1 MPAFNKFFATVLFAV
16 VCASSV
22 LAAPSLGPESRSAS
36 AKHPT
41 HRKRTLPSGL
51 ELESYHPLSTFET
64 FGPGIDHPLRKR
76 AGASLR
82 ASSLAFIQDKLN
94 VKTGDIAFTSGYTGA
109 TASYT
114 YTAQT
119 HKGIPFANAV
129 ANVAFNQDD
138 KVVAFGSS
146 FVTPKTIADSSPSIS
161 FEDARATAEK
171 QLAGSHKGMPPSKLK
186 YLAKEDGSAALV
198 YSFQVNNQESGTWYE
213 AFVDAHSGELLS
225 VVDFLSESS
234 YLVLSIT
241 KKTLLEGFEE
251 RVNPHDPI
259 ASPKGWHGEDSAT
272 TSGNNL
278 FSFYDTSTLSG
289 QASQTADG
297 RVFDYVQDPTLA
309 PNATVNI
316 GAGIV
321 NNFYI
326 ANTMH
331 DIAYRYGFT
340 EAASTSN
347 KTTLASAA
355 WETTRFVVMSSLRL
369 GSTMPASGLPPSIGQ
384 QGSMFLF
391 LWNYTTP
398 FRDGS
403 LENDVAVH
411 EYTHG
416 ITNRMTGGGT
426 AGCLQTLE
434 SGSLGEG
441 WAAEYAAGGPSTRA
455 PPSLTTQSR
464 RTSST
469 GLRKYPYSM
478 SKTTNPLTYASIG
491 TLDEVHDAGEVWA
504 NLLHNVYAALV
515 GQHGFSDTAFTDPD
529 QPEGNVVYLH
539 LFIDA
544 LPLQPCNPT
553 ITQTRDAWIQAD
565 INRYT
570 ARTNASSGPPSPA
583 AVSVLTPPASST
595 TLTLCYLPTY
605 LPEDC

>member
-22 LAAPSLGPESRSAS
+22 LAAPSLGPESRSTS

-82 ASSLAFIQDKLN
+82 ESSLAFIQDKLN
-94 VKTGDIAFTSGYTGA
+94 SQDWGYRL
-109 TASYT
+109 
-114 YTAQT
+114 
-119 HKGIPFANAV
+119 HKRKGIPFANAV

-198 YSFQVNNQESGTWYE
+198 YSFQVNNQEFGTWYE

-234 YLVLSIT
+234 YLVLPIT

-259 ASPKGWHGEDSAT
+259 ASPKGWHGEDSTT

-340 EAASTSN
+340 EAAFNFQQDNFGLGGLGNDSV
-347 KTTLASAA
+347 
-355 WETTRFVVMSSLRL
+355 RCHVQSSI
-369 GSTMPASGLPPSIGQ
+369 GFNNAGFGTPPDGQ

-441 WAAEYAAGGPSTRA
+441 WSDAMAEWTEYTSAAIVDYTIASYVLNDPA
-455 PPSLTTQSR
+455 
-464 RTSST
+464 
-469 GLRKYPYSM
+469 GLRKYPYST

-515 GQHGFSDTAFTDPD
+515 GEHGFSDTAFTDPD

-553 ITQTRDAWIQAD
+553 ITQARDAWIQAD
-565 INRYT
+565 INRYSGANKCLLWT
-570 ARTNASSGPPSPA
+570 AFASRGLGVNAAGFVDNA
-583 AVSVLTPPASST
+583 DI
-595 TLTLCYLPTY
+595 
-605 LPEDC
+605 PEDC